1 MSSITPHRSDHDGPR
16 PRLVISTHDCILR
29 LAYLPD
35 GRRIVTGSGDGNV
48 KVWNLENGEQEGT
61 SMEHESEI
69 CGLAVTRDSTK
80 IISCDAEGNI
90 KVWDVESHESVQEWT
105 RPRSCPEIALSPD
118 DRLISVGDRT
128 VAIYTMEG
136 RQVKH
141 SFNVDKGVL
150 SMRFSPDG
158 QKLACGTRG
167 DIHV

>member
-1 MSSITPHRSDHDGPR
+1 MRREYSVLPENYPR
-16 PRLVISTHDCILR
+16 
-29 LAYLPD
+29 
-35 GRRIVTGSGDGNV
+35 
-48 KVWNLENGEQEGT
+48 
-61 SMEHESEI
+61 
-69 CGLAVTRDSTK
+69 
-80 IISCDAEGNI
+80 
-90 KVWDVESHESVQEWT
+90 
-105 RPRSCPEIALSPD
+105 IAISPD

-136 RQVKH
+136 RHVKH